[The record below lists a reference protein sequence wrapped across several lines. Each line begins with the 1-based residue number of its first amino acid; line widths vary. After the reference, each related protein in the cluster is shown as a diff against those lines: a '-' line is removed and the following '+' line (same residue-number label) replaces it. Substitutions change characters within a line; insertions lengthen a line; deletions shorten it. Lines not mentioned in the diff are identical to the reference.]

1 MHGSEV
7 YWGFSVYLPRNFSYV
22 PRQLFNIIASWHG
35 DNLGQAPMHLMIDSI
50 IGRHYGVSNPRVGFV
65 ADLHLEPFTF
75 TPRAWRLG
83 NLVTGRWVD
92 FVFRMKWHMT
102 DGVFEGWMDGVKKF
116 SYAGRTWP
124 SATNWVK
131 PQLGYYR
138 ANHASTAVL
147 YLDAYKIGTSYRAVA
162 P

>member
-1 MHGSEV
+1 M
-7 YWGFSVYLPRNFSYV
+7 YWGFSVFLPGDFSYV
-22 PRQLFNIIASWHG
+22 PNQLFNIIASWHG

-50 IGRHYGVSNPRVGFV
+50 IGSHYGISNPARRLRRRP
-65 ADLHLEPFTF
+65 ASRALHF
-75 TPRAWRLG
+75 TPRMFRLG

-102 DGVFEGWMDGVKKF
+102 AGVFEGWMDGVKKF

-124 SATNWVK
+124 SATSWVK

-138 ANHASTAVL
+138 ASYARTAVL